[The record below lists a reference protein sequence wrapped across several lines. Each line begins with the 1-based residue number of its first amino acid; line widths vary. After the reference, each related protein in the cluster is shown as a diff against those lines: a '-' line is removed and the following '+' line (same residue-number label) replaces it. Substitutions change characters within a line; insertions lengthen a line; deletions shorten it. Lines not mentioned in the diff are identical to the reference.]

1 MLVRQADLHEVDMQ
15 AVSVEKLGSNWQ
27 SRCNKLKQVVD
38 MQTSIAKV
46 GMDLSSVLQI
56 IVRHCH
62 HLVNCDGAAIEFKE
76 GERIVYRA
84 ASGIAESFLGLS
96 LPVSN
101 SLTGYCLETGKVQLC
116 NDVFVNRRVNQAA
129 CAKIGIASMLLIPL
143 HHENHI
149 VGVLKVLSREKH
161 QFTTEDSAALQLVSE
176 QMAATLYYCHRF
188 VKDTLVYQATHDFL
202 TGLYNRSAFMEY
214 FRLEKSLCDPCLE
227 QKFSIL
233 ILDMNGL
240 KTVNDRYG
248 HRAGDA
254 MLLELSK
261 RLKKAFR
268 PSDKIARL
276 GGDEFGVIMGNVKSA
291 GCIESVLE
299 RFHRLTETA
308 FYFDNVPLTIS
319 ASVGWAIYPDD
330 NTGDDVLLDIADK
343 RMYHH
348 KHVHYASME
357 A

>member
-1 MLVRQADLHEVDMQ
+1 MQ
-15 AVSVEKLGSNWQ
+15 AVSIEKLGSNWQ
-27 SRCNKLKQVVD
+27 IRCNKLKQVVD

-46 GMDLSSVLQI
+46 GMDLSSVMQI
-56 IVRHCH
+56 IVTHCGE
-62 HLVNCDGAAIEFKE
+62 LVRCDGAAIEFKE
-76 GERIVYRA
+76 GERMVYRA

-101 SLTGYCLETGKVQLC
+101 SLTGYCLQTGKVQLC
-116 NDVFVNRRVNQAA
+116 NDVFINRRVNQAA

-143 HHENHI
+143 HHEDHI
-149 VGVLKVLSREKH
+149 IGVLKVLSREKH
-161 QFTTEDSAALQLVSE
+161 QFTSEDSAALRLISE

-214 FRLEKSLCDPCLE
+214 FRLEQSLCDPCLD

-233 ILDMNGL
+233 VMDMNGL
-240 KTVNDRYG
+240 KSVNDKYG

-254 MLLELSK
+254 MLSELSK
-261 RLKKAFR
+261 RLRNVFR

-276 GGDEFGVIMGNVKSA
+276 GGDEFGIIMGNIKSA
-291 GCIESVLE
+291 ECIESVLE
-299 RFHRLTETA
+299 RFQWLSQRP
-308 FYFDNVPLTIS
+308 YNFDNIPLTIS

-330 NTGDDVLLDIADK
+330 STGNDSLLDIADK
-343 RMYHH
+343 RMYQH